1 MQKVA
6 TAFFFPISLVLVLSA
21 AAVCA
26 QTGSDTNVTLS
37 LENHFTPGFHEFNLS
52 FGPMFSPIGNDDG
65 RPVVNWVEGDVQLG
79 CMLTSI
85 HGDNFFGGI
94 LRGNLELVGEAWG
107 AGIYEETG
115 SYIAGGT
122 IWGRYNFV
130 PKRWPLVP
138 YFQIGVGGE
147 MMDINHQYDGHEFNF
162 NVCGAGGARYFL
174 TPNLALNAEL
184 RYRHLSNAD
193 TADHN
198 IGVNA
203 LGPIVGI
210 SWFF

>member
-6 TAFFFPISLVLVLSA
+6 TAFFLPITLVLVLSA
-21 AAVCA
+21 AATHA
-26 QTGSDTNVTLS
+26 QMTSSTNVLS
-37 LENHFTPGFHEFNLS
+37 LEDNFTPGFHEFNLG
-52 FGPMFSPIGNDDG
+52 FGPMFSPIGNDEG

-79 CMLTSI
+79 YMLTSI
-85 HGDNFFGGI
+85 HGDDFLGGI
-94 LRGNLELVGEAWG
+94 LRGNVELVGEAWG

-122 IWGRYNFV
+122 IWGRYNLI
-130 PKRWPLVP
+130 PKGAPLVP
-138 YFQIGVGGE
+138 YLQVGIGGE

-162 NVCGAGGARYFL
+162 NVCGAGGTRYFL
-174 TPNLALNAEL
+174 RPNLALNAEL
-184 RYRHLSNAD
+184 RLRHLSNAN

-198 IGVNA
+198 IGINA

>member
-6 TAFFFPISLVLVLSA
+6 TAFFFPITLVLVLSA
-21 AAVCA
+21 AATHA
-26 QTGSDTNVTLS
+26 QMTSSTNVLS
-37 LENHFTPGFHEFNLS
+37 LEDNFTPGFHEFNLG
-52 FGPMFSPIGNDDG
+52 FGPMFSPIGNDEG

-79 CMLTSI
+79 YMLTSI
-85 HGDNFFGGI
+85 HGDDFLGGI
-94 LRGNLELVGEAWG
+94 LRGNVELVGEAWG

-122 IWGRYNFV
+122 IWGRYNLI
-130 PKRWPLVP
+130 PKGAPLVP
-138 YFQIGVGGE
+138 YLQVGIGGE

-174 TPNLALNAEL
+174 RPNLALNAEL
-184 RYRHLSNAD
+184 RLRHLSNAN

-198 IGVNA
+198 IGINA